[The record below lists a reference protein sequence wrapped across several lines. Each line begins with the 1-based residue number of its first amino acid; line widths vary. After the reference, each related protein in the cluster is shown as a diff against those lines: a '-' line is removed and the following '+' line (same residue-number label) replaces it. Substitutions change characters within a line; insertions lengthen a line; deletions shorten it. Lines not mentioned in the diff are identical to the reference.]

1 MMLGLARAELL
12 IVRRDPRAW
21 WALLALSVFILLAF
35 AGASI
40 DAARGDADKAATAAA
55 ERSRWL
61 HQGEKDPHTA
71 AHYSIFAFK
80 PAPALVGLDTGA
92 IPFVGQA
99 VWLEAHHQNDLLH
112 RPQQDASPLQ
122 RAGLASPAALILGV
136 GPLIVFLLAFSLVAR
151 DRERGTMRLALGMA
165 VNPRTIVG
173 AKTLAVWGAAAGL
186 LVLPVTAAAL
196 FVVAVSG
203 ALTADVLLRLAL
215 WAVLM
220 GAYLALPAAAGV
232 LVSLRAANARIALS
246 VLFGLWILFALVLPR
261 AASSAADRLQPLPSS
276 QQVRQ
281 QMLDEAPAYWS
292 AEDSERHKRQ
302 LLARYGVKR
311 LEDIP
316 NARMAE
322 LDLVERHSHRVFDRI
337 LGDFYGR
344 VAAQDRLFASFGL
357 LSPTVAGQALSASL
371 AGADFSHQRH
381 FIDAAERYRRMLVN
395 RMNAEG
401 MAHRAS
407 GQERHTDDE
416 RLWSQIPPFAYA
428 EPALGASSGTALP
441 ALAALLLW
449 LGAVWL
455 LLRTA
460 ARRIA
465 P

>member
-12 IVRRDPRAW
+12 IIRRDPRAW
-21 WALLALSVFILLAF
+21 WALILLAAFILLTF

-40 DAARGDADKAATAAA
+40 EAARGNADKAAIAEA

-61 HQGEKDPHTA
+61 NQGEKDPHTA

-80 PAPALVGLDTGA
+80 PTPALVGLDAGA
-92 IPFVGQA
+92 IPFVGQS

-112 RPQQDASPLQ
+112 RPQQGASPLQ
-122 RAGLASPAALILGV
+122 RAGLASPAALILGI

-165 VNPRTIVG
+165 GSPQMVVA
-173 AKTLAVWGAAAGL
+173 AKALAIWSAATGL
-186 LVLPVTAAAL
+186 LVLPVTTAAL
-196 FVVAVSG
+196 FVSAASD
-203 ALTADVLLRLAL
+203 ALTGDVLLRLAL
-215 WAVLM
+215 WSVLM
-220 GAYLALPAAAGV
+220 GAYLALPATVGV
-232 LVSLRAANARIALS
+232 LVSLKATNARIALAA
-246 VLFGLWILFALVLPR
+246 LFGLWILFALVVPR
-261 AASSAADRLQPLPSS
+261 AASSAADGLRPLPSS

-302 LLARYGVKR
+302 LLAAYGVAR

-316 NARMAE
+316 NVRMAE
-322 LDLVERHSHRVFDRI
+322 LDLVERHSHQVFDRI
-337 LGDFYGR
+337 LGDFYSR
-344 VAAQDRLFASFGL
+344 VAVQDRLFASFGF

-371 AGADFSHQRH
+371 AGTDFSHQRH
-381 FIDAAERYRRMLVN
+381 FIDSAERYRRTLVN

-401 MAHRAS
+401 MAHPAS
-407 GQERHTDDE
+407 GHERHTDDAS
-416 RLWSQIPPFAYA
+416 LWSQIPPFAYSA
-428 EPALGASSGTALP
+428 PALGASTGTALP

-449 LGAVWL
+449 LCGAWL

-460 ARRIA
+460 ARRIT